1 MALQLDPNPCNAERV
16 LHESRVPKL
25 QRTLSCCLSVKSG
38 SAVYRTVRTVL
49 WEVGWPINDQPPTRS
64 IERAWPT
71 VPGRRVVITGMG
83 VVTPIGNG
91 VEVFWDGLLSGKSGI
106 HRITRFDVDGLPCQI
121 AGEVD
126 FDVSEHIEKRDARKM
141 DRFTQFAIVAGRMAY
156 ADAALNG
163 NYDAER
169 FGVIVGTGIGGMDTL
184 IREAQALVEKGPGRV
199 SPFFIPMMIANMAAG
214 QVSIDLG
221 LKGPMNAVVTACA
234 TGTNAIGDAYRIVEH
249 GDADLMLAGGTEASI
264 LPLALAGFSSM
275 KALSTQNS
283 LEGRACRPFDKNR
296 DGFVM
301 GEGAGLLVLEDLE
314 HAKAR
319 DARIYA
325 EIVGYGMS
333 SDAYHITAPSPSGE
347 GATRCMSAA
356 IASAGLKPDD
366 VDYVNAHGT
375 STPANDVNETA
386 AIKGALGNRAYEIP
400 VSSVKSMI
408 GHLLGAAGAV
418 ETVATALALYKQI
431 VPPTINYEEPDPDC
445 DLDYVPNSPRK
456 TGIEVA
462 LKNSFG
468 FGGQNACL
476 ALRRYMN

>member
-1 MALQLDPNPCNAERV
+1 M
-16 LHESRVPKL
+16 
-25 QRTLSCCLSVKSG
+25 
-38 SAVYRTVRTVL
+38 
-49 WEVGWPINDQPPTRS
+49 
-64 IERAWPT
+64 
-71 VPGRRVVITGMG
+71 ITGMG
-83 VVTPIGNG
+83 VITPIGNG
-91 VEVFWDGLLSGKSGI
+91 VEAFWDGLLAAKSGI
-106 HRITRFDVDGLPCQI
+106 HKITRFNVQGLPCQI

-126 FDVSEHIEKRDARKM
+126 FSVSEHIEKRDARKM
-141 DRFTQFAIVAGRMAY
+141 DRFSQFAVVAGRMAY

-184 IREAQALVEKGPGRV
+184 VREAQVLAEKGPSRV
-199 SPFFIPMMIANMAAG
+199 SPFLIPMMIANMASG

-221 LKGPMNAVVTACA
+221 LTGPMTAVVTACA
-234 TGTNAIGDAYRIVEH
+234 TGTNAIGDAYRIVQR

-264 LPLALAGFSSM
+264 VPLALAGFSSM
-275 KALSTQNS
+275 KALSTQND
-283 LEGRACRPFDKNR
+283 LEGRASRPFDKNR

-325 EIVGYGMS
+325 EIVGYGMG
-333 SDAYHITAPSPSGE
+333 SDAYHITAPSPSGQ
-347 GATRCMSAA
+347 GAARCMSQTMK
-356 IASAGLKPDD
+356 SAGLKPED

-375 STPANDVNETA
+375 STPANDLNETS
-386 AIKGALGNRAYEIP
+386 AIKAALGDRAYEIP

-418 ETVATALALYKQI
+418 ETAATALALYKQI

-445 DLDYVPNSPRK
+445 DLDYVPNTPRNVE
-456 TGIEVA
+456 IQVA

-476 ALRRYMN
+476 ALRRYVS